1 MDQGKILLFHVASSK
16 EKKIKGICRRLGIGL
31 VTIPGRSYGQKLGFL
46 AGITGFKRE
55 NMIYQGEDFSGEMLV
70 FSGITSEKM
79 DEFLAAY
86 REMKLEP
93 IDRKAVVTPHNI
105 FWTPVELYQE
115 LEQEHQSFQKI
126 H

>member
-16 EKKIKGICRRLGIGL
+16 EKKIKNICRSQGIGL
-31 VTIPGRSYGQKLGFL
+31 ISVPGRSYGQKLGFL

-55 NMIYQGEDFSGEMLV
+55 NTAYPGGEFLEEMLV
-70 FSGITSEKM
+70 FSGVTSEKM

-86 REMKLEP
+86 KEMKLEP

-105 FWTPVELYQE
+105 FWTPEQLYRE
-115 LEQEHQSFQKI
+115 LEKEYQSFQKI
-126 H
+126 Q